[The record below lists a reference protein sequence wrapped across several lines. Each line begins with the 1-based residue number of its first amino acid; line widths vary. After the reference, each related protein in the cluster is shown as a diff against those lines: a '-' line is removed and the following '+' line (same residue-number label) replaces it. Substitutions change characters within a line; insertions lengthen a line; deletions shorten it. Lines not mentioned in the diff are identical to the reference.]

1 MAKKTTA
8 TAEPKAA
15 ETVDSALEVDPDLE
29 ELEEV
34 EDADALPAAEE
45 DDLDDGA
52 EEEEED
58 AALEELGAAE
68 LNMLTEDEAAEAL
81 RVDEAAEVESL
92 RKAEL
97 ALEVQGEEISADEFV
112 CSSCFLMKRTNQ
124 LANKSKKICK
134 DCAA

>member
-1 MAKKTTA
+1 MTKKATA
-8 TAEPKAA
+8 TAEPEISQA
-15 ETVDSALEVDPDLE
+15 EQADTE
-29 ELEEV
+29 ELDPELSDSP
-34 EDADALPAAEE
+34 EDAVLADE

-52 EEEEED
+52 EEEPEA

-97 ALEVQGEEISADEFV
+97 ALQHEGDEISADEFV
-112 CSSCFLMKRTNQ
+112 CTSCFLMKRTSQ

>member
-1 MAKKTTA
+1 MAKKA
-8 TAEPKAA
+8 AVTAEPEIA
-15 ETVDSALEVDPDLE
+15 
-29 ELEEV
+29 EV
-34 EDADALPAAEE
+34 EEAGIEEPNPELGDAPEDALLVVE

-52 EEEEED
+52 EEDQAE
-58 AALEELGAAE
+58 AGLEELGAAE

-97 ALEVQGEEISADEFV
+97 ALQKEGDEISSDEFV
-112 CSSCFLMKRTNQ
+112 CTSCFLMKRTSQ

>member
-1 MAKKTTA
+1 MAKKTAA
-8 TAEPKAA
+8 TAEPEVADA
-15 ETVDSALEVDPDLE
+15 VDADLE
-29 ELEEV
+29 ELDSATDELA
-34 EDADALPAAEE
+34 EDTLVGVE

-52 EEEEED
+52 EDDEE
-58 AALEELGAAE
+58 AAGLEELGAAE

-97 ALEVQGEEISADEFV
+97 ALEAEGDEISADEFV
-112 CSSCFLMKRTNQ
+112 CSSCFLMKRTSQ

>member
-1 MAKKTTA
+1 MAKKAAA
-8 TAEPKAA
+8 TAEPEISRADQA
-15 ETVDSALEVDPDLE
+15 NNQEIDP
-29 ELEEV
+29 ELS
-34 EDADALPAAEE
+34 DPPKDALLAEE

-52 EEEEED
+52 EEEPE
-58 AALEELGAAE
+58 AAGLEELGAAE
-68 LNMLTEDEAAEAL
+68 LSMLTEDEAAEAL

-97 ALEVQGEEISADEFV
+97 ALQDEGDEISADEFV
-112 CSSCFLMKRTNQ
+112 CTSCFLMKRTSQ

>member
-1 MAKKTTA
+1 MAKKAAA
-8 TAEPKAA
+8 TAEPEISRADQA
-15 ETVDSALEVDPDLE
+15 NNQEIDP
-29 ELEEV
+29 ELSDPP
-34 EDADALPAAEE
+34 EDALLTEE

-52 EEEEED
+52 EEEPE
-58 AALEELGAAE
+58 AAGLEELGAAE

-81 RVDEAAEVESL
+81 RVDEGAEVESL

-97 ALEVQGEEISADEFV
+97 ALQDEGEEISADEFV
-112 CSSCFLMKRTNQ
+112 CTSCFLMKRTSQ

>member
-1 MAKKTTA
+1 MTKKAAA
-8 TAEPKAA
+8 TAEPEISQAKQAD
-15 ETVDSALEVDPDLE
+15 TE
-29 ELEEV
+29 ELAPELNDPP
-34 EDADALPAAEE
+34 EDAVLADQ

-52 EEEEED
+52 EEEPE
-58 AALEELGAAE
+58 AAGLEELGAAE

-97 ALEVQGEEISADEFV
+97 ALQNEGEKISADEFV
-112 CSSCFLMKRTNQ
+112 CTSCFLMKRTSQ

>member
-1 MAKKTTA
+1 MTKKATA
-8 TAEPKAA
+8 TAEPEISQA
-15 ETVDSALEVDPDLE
+15 EQADTE
-29 ELEEV
+29 ELDPKPNDAP
-34 EDADALPAAEE
+34 EDAALPDE

-52 EEEEED
+52 EEEPEV
-58 AALEELGAAE
+58 AGLEELGAAE

-97 ALEVQGEEISADEFV
+97 ALQDEGDEISADEFV
-112 CSSCFLMKRTNQ
+112 CTSCFLMKRTSQ

>member
-1 MAKKTTA
+1 MAKKAAA
-8 TAEPKAA
+8 TAEPEISRADQA
-15 ETVDSALEVDPDLE
+15 NNQEIDPEPSDPP
-29 ELEEV
+29 
-34 EDADALPAAEE
+34 EDALVAEE

-52 EEEEED
+52 EEEPE
-58 AALEELGAAE
+58 AAGLEELGAAE

-97 ALEVQGEEISADEFV
+97 ALQDEGDEISADEFV
-112 CSSCFLMKRTNQ
+112 CTSCFLMKRTSQ

>member
-1 MAKKTTA
+1 MAKKAAA
-8 TAEPKAA
+8 TAEPEISRADQA
-15 ETVDSALEVDPDLE
+15 NNQEIDP
-29 ELEEV
+29 ELSDPP
-34 EDADALPAAEE
+34 EDALLTEE

-52 EEEEED
+52 EEEPE
-58 AALEELGAAE
+58 AAGLEELGAAE

-97 ALEVQGEEISADEFV
+97 ALQDEGEEISADEFV
-112 CSSCFLMKRTNQ
+112 CTSCFLMKRTSQ